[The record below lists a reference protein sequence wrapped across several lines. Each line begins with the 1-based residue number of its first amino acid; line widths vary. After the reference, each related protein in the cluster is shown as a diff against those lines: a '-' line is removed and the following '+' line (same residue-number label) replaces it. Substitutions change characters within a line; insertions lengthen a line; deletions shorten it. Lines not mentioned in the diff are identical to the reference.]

1 MASLRIHFRCGNG
14 MKMILRPPPW
24 GRDGIAIPPR
34 PKDGVGR
41 DSAFGSFLL
50 ILTISEDFVGFW
62 RILIILDD
70 FGGFWSTWDHLG
82 HFGQFWLI
90 FGD

>member
-1 MASLRIHFRCGNG
+1 MVSLRIHFHCGNE

-24 GRDGIAIPPR
+24 VRDGIAIPPR

-50 ILTISEDFVGFW
+50 ILIILEDIGGFW
-62 RILIILDD
+62 RILRDILDMILD
-70 FGGFWSTWDHLG
+70 MF
-82 HFGQFWLI
+82 
-90 FGD
+90 